1 MTALIELR
9 DIDRVFRTETVETHA
24 VRNVS
29 ISIDEGEFVALTG
42 PSGCGKSSL
51 LNILG
56 LLDSPTSGTYT
67 LSGSNVEH
75 LSFDQRAQIR
85 NRSIGFVFQSFQ
97 LISELSVLENVKL
110 PLRYAASAPPLP
122 DQRAMELLEMVGIDH
137 RSGHR
142 PSQLSG
148 GQQQRVA
155 IARALYMSPELLLLD
170 EPTGNLDV
178 ASSGVIMDLIQGLHQ
193 KGTTVVLV
201 THEPTFAERASRV
214 VRLVDGQVEVA
225 G

>member
-9 DIDRVFRTETVETHA
+9 DISRVFRTDSVETHA

-29 ISIDEGEFVALTG
+29 LSIDEGEFIALTG
-42 PSGCGKSSL
+42 VSGCGKSSL

-56 LLDSPTSGTYT
+56 LLDSPTSGTHT

-97 LISELSVLENVKL
+97 LIPELSVLDNVKL
-110 PLRYAASAPPLP
+110 PLRYAASVPASP
-122 DQRAMELLEMVGIDH
+122 DQRAMELLQKVGIDH

-155 IARALYMSPELLLLD
+155 IARALFMSPELLLLD
-170 EPTGNLDV
+170 EPTGILMWRV
-178 ASSGVIMDLIQGLHQ
+178 A
-193 KGTTVVLV
+193 
-201 THEPTFAERASRV
+201 R
-214 VRLVDGQVEVA
+214 
-225 G
+225 

>member
-9 DIDRVFRTETVETHA
+9 DISRVFRTDSVETHA

-29 ISIDEGEFVALTG
+29 LSIDEGEFIALTG
-42 PSGCGKSSL
+42 VSGCGKSSL

-56 LLDSPTSGTYT
+56 LLDSPTSGTHT

-75 LSFDQRAQIR
+75 LSFDQRAHIR

-97 LISELSVLENVKL
+97 LIPELSVLDNVKL
-110 PLRYAASAPPLP
+110 PLRYASSVPASP
-122 DQRAMELLEMVGIDH
+122 DQRAMELLHKVGIDH

-178 ASSGVIMDLIQGLHQ
+178 ASSTLIMDIIGDLHQ
-193 KGTTVVLV
+193 GGATVVLV
-201 THEPTFAERASRV
+201 THEPAFAERAGRI
-214 VRLVDGQVEVA
+214 VRLVDGQIEAA